1 MSGSQ
6 SILGARILVA
16 DDQEADARLIATML
30 AGAGYSGVTTTTDP
44 FAVAELHRK
53 HRYDLVILD
62 VLMPG
67 MDGFEVM
74 AALKAIDPEDY
85 LPIIVVTAEP
95 DHMKRALEAGAR
107 DFIGKPIRMAELAA
121 RVHNLLELGML
132 LRAEK
137 ARGSQLARLLDERTA
152 DLEDAEGRFR
162 ALVEQSIAGIYII
175 DGGRLL
181 YATPR

>member
-30 AGAGYSGVTTTTDP
+30 AGAGYTAVITTCDP
-44 FAVAELHRK
+44 LAVAELHRK

-132 LRAEK
+132 LRSEK
-137 ARGSQLARLLDERTA
+137 APRRPPASLLDGRTA
-152 DLEDAEGRFR
+152 EL
-162 ALVEQSIAGIYII
+162 
-175 DGGRLL
+175 DG
-181 YATPR
+181 A